1 MSPDPSDALLSPYA
15 VGVVGVVVGLIP
27 SFVMWSLSRNVK
39 HEDESKAKL
48 RTDHEAL
55 VADVL
60 KLREESNKSISELQ
74 RLVTDARH
82 SAELQHRDVTSAVA
96 GLTAAVGE
104 LKGIIGGLGNTVE
117 ANRDKMSAF
126 YKIELDKLEA
136 RVEAKLAA
144 LDTKFAALRHIKR

>member
-1 MSPDPSDALLSPYA
+1 VTESAILSPYA

-27 SFVMWSLSRNVK
+27 AFVMWSLSRNVK

-48 RTDHEAL
+48 RLDHDAL
-55 VADVL
+55 AKDVL

-74 RLVTDARH
+74 RLITDARH
-82 SAELQHRDVTSAVA
+82 SSELQHRDVTSAVA

-104 LKGIIGGLGNTVE
+104 LKGIIGSLGATVE

-126 YKIELDKLEA
+126 YKVELEKLEA
-136 RVEAKLAA
+136 RMDAKLAA
-144 LDTKFAALRHIKR
+144 LSRKTRTR